1 MTKEET
7 FTRIIKQNEGVI
19 YKITRLYTRN
29 EEDQKDLYQE
39 IVFQLWKAFDGFRH
53 DAKISTW
60 MYRIALN
67 TALFHLKKDKRS
79 GHSVSLDTVVLKQKE
94 YDPLLDE
101 RLNVLYDSIRNL
113 EDLDKA
119 IVFLFLEEK
128 KYEEIAVITGITTSN
143 VSTRMARIKEK
154 LKTQIIKK

>member
-128 KYEEIAVITGITTSN
+128 KYEEIAVITGITSSN

>member
-39 IVFQLWKAFDGFRH
+39 IVYQLWKAFDGFRG
-53 DAKISTW
+53 DAKVSTW

-79 GHSVSLDTVVLKQKE
+79 GYSVSLDTVVLKQKE

-128 KYEEIAVITGITTSN
+128 KYEEIAVITGITSSN